1 MGLDPKSAIDDLV
14 AVMNEAKLVYKTY
27 FPHHIPI
34 QQRDRRKDKKPT
46 RAASA
51 SF

>member
-27 FPHHIPI
+27 FSSSYPNSTE
-34 QQRDRRKDKKPT
+34 K
-46 RAASA
+46 
-51 SF
+51 